1 MQEMDNFSAL
11 LSNEKIGQMMCFI
24 NPSTDYIRVNSQHF
38 PIDDSVGLM
47 RRIKHTV
54 YWCIKH
60 FSGHQYEQILFGPA
74 DAPEVIHSR
83 HFAFS
88 LNDKGILL
96 AISALYDYSER
107 VITGHFE
114 HTLFNSISD
123 AVVLTEADV
132 INKPGPRI
140 VFCNQA
146 FLNMTGYEKNE
157 VLGRSPRFLQGK
169 SPDRDVTSS
178 IRSSLSKWDTF
189 KKTLT
194 NYTKQGSPFEVELHI
209 SPVKDVTGWY
219 SHWISVQR
227 DVSGHKQVLD
237 YIHKSNMIFQT
248 SNIGCWYFNT
258 HHDYLFWDE
267 KTANI
272 HFETGDN
279 AISGINEWMELVC
292 EEHTER
298 LNINI
303 IRAIS
308 GEAPLDYEYEIKSK
322 NGEHRWVRVKAELTN
337 VGGDVHKSLAGICF
351 DITDEK
357 LSLQAIESHRK
368 VAERKAKLAL
378 LGEVAAGVGHEINN
392 PLSVVTTSLDL
403 LELDLMRGITT
414 PAHFENITTGMKDAC
429 TRIAKI
435 VDGLRSVSSVTREHK
450 TLETIGLVD
459 CIKETVEMLTKLY
472 SKESINVSLRVE
484 GEKKDYDILADW
496 SGIQQIIVNLLSNAR
511 HAVLNNNNYK
521 KNINIVLTSEQHYCQ
536 LDVEDNG
543 TGISDSLKEK
553 IFEPFITNKIVGEG
567 TGLGLSISKNLIE
580 SFGGSI
586 SFVSEPGRT
595 CFTCHF
601 IRGAINY
608 KQDEQQ
614 MVSCTK
620 EKVLLVEDDIS
631 VGTSIVNLI
640 EAMGGIC
647 TFVDNGADALRV
659 LSEADDEFDVILTDI
674 KMPILDGLHL
684 LQTIKHRELAPG
696 ARKYIMTGDVFSINE
711 DSANRISTLAKG
723 ILKKPLTRADIAQVF
738 TGIDKP
744 FNW

>member
-1 MQEMDNFSAL
+1 MHETDKFSAL
-11 LSNEKIGQMMCFI
+11 LSNENVGQMMCFI
-24 NPSTDYIRVNSQHF
+24 NPSLDYIRVGDQLF
-38 PIDDSVGLM
+38 AIDDSVGLM

-60 FSGHQYEQILFGPA
+60 FSGHQYEQILFGEA
-74 DAPEVIHSR
+74 DAPELIHSR

-88 LNDKGILL
+88 LNDKGIML
-96 AISALYDYSER
+96 AISSLYDYSER

-132 INKPGPRI
+132 INNPGPRI

-146 FLNMTGYEKNE
+146 FLNMTGYKKNE
-157 VLGRSPRFLQGK
+157 VLGRSPRFLQGG

-248 SNIGCWYFNT
+248 SNIGCWYFNI

-272 HFETGDN
+272 HFESGDN
-279 AISGINEWMELVC
+279 TASGINEWMELIC
-292 EEHTER
+292 EEHAER
-298 LNINI
+298 FNINV

-308 GEAPLDYEYEIKSK
+308 GEAPLDYEYEIKSE

-392 PLSVVTTSLDL
+392 PLSVVTTSIDL

-414 PAHFENITTGMKDAC
+414 PAHFENITTRMRDAC
-429 TRIAKI
+429 TRITKI
-435 VDGLRSVSSVTREHK
+435 VDGLRSVTSVTREHIN
-450 TLETIGLVD
+450 LETIGLVD
-459 CIKETVEMLTKLY
+459 CIQETVEMLTKLY
-472 SKESINVSLRVE
+472 SKDGINVSLHVE
-484 GEKKDYDILADW
+484 GEKREYGILADW

-511 HAVLNNNNYK
+511 HAVLNSDNHIK
-521 KNINIVLTSEQHYCQ
+521 DINIILTSKPQYCQ

-543 TGISDSLKEK
+543 IGISENLKEK
-553 IFEPFITNKIVGEG
+553 IFEPFTTNKIVGEG

-586 SFVSEPGRT
+586 NFTSQPGRT

-601 IRGAINY
+601 IRGAVNY
-608 KQDEQQ
+608 KQDDEHI
-614 MVSCTK
+614 VACTQ
-620 EKVLLVEDDIS
+620 ERILLVEDDYS

-640 EAMGGIC
+640 EAMGGNC
-647 TFVDNGADALRV
+647 TFVDNGADALRI

-684 LQTIKHRELAPG
+684 LQSIKHRDLAPS

-744 FNW
+744 FN